1 MITLTDRIR
10 EQTVELAQAL
20 IRIPSHNPPGNEDR
34 IAAFAAQWLAACG
47 ITSEL
52 VRLEEGRSSVVA
64 RVPGRGDGSLV
75 VCAHLDTVTSEP
87 ERWSIPPLEARIA
100 DDALWGL
107 GSADMKSGVAVGMQL
122 MAQLVRQETVPL
134 CDVVLVLTADEEW
147 GYRGA
152 ATVAESG
159 LIADAGFLL
168 ILEPTA
174 GRVYAG
180 QKGELWIDATFTGRA
195 AHGSMPEF
203 GANAVL
209 SAARF
214 SGRLQDAITSLPEIA
229 GRGRTTINI
238 GRLHGGRQVN
248 IVSDRADVSI
258 DIRVVSDAH
267 HAAVL
272 QIIDRLG
279 EEEARAEG
287 TRFER
292 TISSYHPA
300 IANDGIHPLE
310 RRLHDLVVGRGNE
323 DPACG
328 ISPYSTDAVSIVPRL
343 GVPVAIYGPGD
354 IALAHQPDEHIELD
368 EIHRALDVLFAL
380 VSSDLSLES

>member
-1 MITLTDRIR
+1 MLTLTDRIR
-10 EQTVELAQAL
+10 EHTVDLAQAL

-34 IAAFAAQWLAACG
+34 IAAFAAQWLAARG
-47 ITSEL
+47 ISPEL
-52 VRLEEGRSSVVA
+52 VRLEEGRSSLVA
-64 RVPGRGDGSLV
+64 RIPGRGDGSLV
-75 VCAHLDTVTSEP
+75 VCAHLDTVTTEP
-87 ERWSIPPLEARIA
+87 ERWSVPPLEGHIA
-100 DDALWGL
+100 EDMLWGL
-107 GSADMKSGVAVGMQL
+107 GAADMKSGVAVGMQL
-122 MAQLVRQETVPL
+122 MAQLVQQDVAPI

-159 LIADAGFLL
+159 LIDDAGFLL

-174 GRVYAG
+174 GHVYAG
-180 QKGELWIDATFTGRA
+180 QKGELWVETTFVGRE

-214 SGRLQDAITSLPEIA
+214 SSRLQEAITSLPEVA

-248 IVSDRADVSI
+248 IVPERADVSI
-258 DIRVVSDAH
+258 DIRVVGDAH
-267 HAAVL
+267 HDIVL
-272 QIIDRLG
+272 EIIDRLG
-279 EEEARAEG
+279 AEEAAAEG
-287 TRFER
+287 ARFER
-292 TISSYHPA
+292 TISSDHPA
-300 IANDGIHPLE
+300 IANDGIHPIE
-310 RRLHDLVVGRGNE
+310 RRLRELVVGCGNE
-323 DPACG
+323 DSARS

-343 GVPVAIYGPGD
+343 GVSVAIYGPGD
-354 IALAHQPDEHIELD
+354 IALAHQPDEHIQLD
-368 EIHRALDVLFAL
+368 EIHRSLDVLFAL